1 MGLGPSNPETS
12 VQNTLEEI
20 GDFVVEEVKE
30 EPVEEEPVAKEEPVE
45 DEQLYKDTVDFSE
58 TGGKKVE
65 VILEHKKSDEEI
77 INDNFTEDGKVVPFS
92 NAEMLQFNPH
102 YQEGE
107 LIDADVLN
115 PMISVKDRVVI
126 ATRVADALKSVL
138 ESQHLIQQI
147 GDNDYVTVSGW
158 STLGTMIGIRVR
170 IVSVEPFP
178 TNARF
183 GYLAKVE
190 LIDGRGVNVGE
201 GQAIATSAGNQKEE
215 HAVYSMAITRAT
227 GKAFR
232 LSLAWIMELAGY
244 SSTPYEE
251 MPESMTN

>member
-1 MGLGPSNPETS
+1 MGLGLSNLDETT
-12 VQNTLEEI
+12 VQNTLEEV
-20 GDFVVEEVKE
+20 GDFVVEEVKD
-30 EPVEEEPVAKEEPVE
+30 EPVEKVEEK
-45 DEQLYKDTVDFSE
+45 QLYKDTVDFTK
-58 TGGKKVE
+58 TGGEKVE
-65 VILEHKKSDEEI
+65 VITEHEQSDDEI
-77 INDNFTEDGKVVPFS
+77 FDAVLDDSIEAHVKNNLDEN
-92 NAEMLQFNPH
+92 
-102 YQEGE
+102 GE
-107 LIDADVLN
+107 LIQVKPDQNQLIDADVLN
-115 PMISVKDRVVI
+115 PMISVADRVVI

-138 ESQHLIQQI
+138 ESQHLIQRI
-147 GDNDYVTVSGW
+147 GENDYVTVSGW
-158 STLGTMIGIRVR
+158 STLGTMIGIRVE

-178 TNARF
+178 TKARF

-190 LIDGRGVNVGE
+190 LIDGRGVKVGE
-201 GQAIATSAGNQKEE
+201 GQAIATSSGRQKEE

>member
-1 MGLGPSNPETS
+1 MGLGPSNFDETT
-12 VQNTLEEI
+12 VQNTLEEV
-20 GDFVVEEVKE
+20 GDFVVEEVKD
-30 EPVEEEPVAKEEPVE
+30 EPIKEEK
-45 DEQLYKDTVDFSE
+45 QLYKDTVDFTK
-58 TGGKKVE
+58 TGGEKVE
-65 VILEHKKSDEEI
+65 VITEHEKSDEEI
-77 INDNFTEDGKVVPFS
+77 FEAVLDDNIEHHVKNNLDE
-92 NAEMLQFNPH
+92 N
-102 YQEGE
+102 GE
-107 LIDADVLN
+107 LIQVKPDQNQLIDADVLN
-115 PMISVKDRVVI
+115 PMISVADRVVI

-138 ESQHLIQQI
+138 ESQHLIQRI
-147 GDNDYVTVSGW
+147 GENDYVTVSGW
-158 STLGTMIGIRVR
+158 STLGTMIGIRVE

-178 TNARF
+178 TKARF

-190 LIDGRGVNVGE
+190 LIDGRGVKVGE
-201 GQAIATSAGNQKEE
+201 GQAIATSSGRQKEE